1 MKKSRRAKKYKIKL
15 ALPYQ
20 ILIFIALLA
29 IYLVNFSGIFLIK
42 NILIFEEGK
51 LTNNS
56 NIENILIDVYKSN
69 LILTNTENIERRITN
84 QYPQIN
90 NLHVSKQV
98 PDTLNINFNKFKTLA
113 YINDATSDNGFFTI
127 NETGIL
133 ETKTEK
139 PIDLPELIVPLDNL
153 MEGMQVITQEKIQFM
168 VDSYNHFKKET
179 KVNISKI
186 KYLPKAQ
193 EIHFILEN
201 NTQIWIDMTYDYKKQ
216 INKLLF
222 AKENLD
228 LSQYYQHIDLRIKS
242 AKGHK
247 IFYK

>member
-1 MKKSRRAKKYKIKL
+1 
-15 ALPYQ
+15 
-20 ILIFIALLA
+20 
-29 IYLVNFSGIFLIK
+29 
-42 NILIFEEGK
+42 
-51 LTNNS
+51 
-56 NIENILIDVYKSN
+56 
-69 LILTNTENIERRITN
+69 
-84 QYPQIN
+84 
-90 NLHVSKQV
+90 
-98 PDTLNINFNKFKTLA
+98 LA